1 MDPTNIADER
11 LREQIQDPY
20 NYDFRDEPR
29 DKVTV
34 EPDISEMTAAV
45 VDIGNQN
52 VKVSYEGLSPG
63 EYFNCVEHDEESQV
77 AIVESDRKV
86 EIEGGFEYFKTYYV
100 VNDEE
105 VYFHTGTGLKES
117 LLERPVEVAHSFQ
130 ELISKALEQNNESH

>member
-20 NYDFRDEPR
+20 HYDFRDQPS
-29 DKVTV
+29 DKVII
-34 EPDISEMTAAV
+34 EPDIPDMTSAV

-77 AIVESDRKV
+77 VIVESERKV
-86 EIEGGFEYFKTYYV
+86 EIEGRFEYSKTYYI

-105 VYFHTGTGLKES
+105 AYRHTGTGLKES
-117 LLERPVEVAHSFQ
+117 SLEKPVEVAHSFQ